1 LGWRQALLLGGGRST
16 MADRRGWMAQLCA
29 TASLLLCLVAVGGC
43 ASWVGSRSAGDSY
56 YNSER
61 GYRIARLDAG
71 TQARLDAGTQ
81 GWKAIGVEGADLAYQ
96 QRAPEEGQGAALAA
110 LISECGRG
118 ANNLSVVSRQLL
130 IGIRNRAVRRA
141 APVALRGSPGW
152 MQVFDTI
159 QDGAAIRVKT
169 VSVRDEGCTFDWV
182 LVAPGAF
189 RAVEDQFDGWWSS
202 FVRDD
207 PAGVEDS
214 AGTVLPGVRLA
225 RAGDGG

>member
-1 LGWRQALLLGGGRST
+1 
-16 MADRRGWMAQLCA
+16 MAEGRGWVAQLCVA
-29 TASLLLCLVAVGGC
+29 ASLVLCLVTVGGC
-43 ASWVGSRSAGDSY
+43 ASWFVPRSVGDTY

-61 GYRIARLDAG
+61 GYRI
-71 TQARLDAGTQ
+71 ARLDAGTQ

-96 QRAPEEGQGAALAA
+96 QSAPEEGQGAALAA

-118 ANNLSVVSRQLL
+118 ADNLSVVARQLL

-169 VSVRDEGCTFDWV
+169 ISLRDEGCTFDWV
-182 LVAPGAF
+182 LIAPGAF
-189 RAVEDQFDGWWSS
+189 RAVEDQFDLWWSS

-207 PAGVEDS
+207 PAGGEES
-214 AGTVLPGVRLA
+214 AGTGLAGVRHA
-225 RAGDGG
+225 RAEDGW